1 MAIVYFRKI
10 VFGTQDPPID
20 SVIFCL
26 LKIKYGSLVTK
37 NSAQEARHQGLMEL
51 DLKGERFQSSETNE
65 LVKQQH
71 VSFPVKD
78 LRFIRRRICGL

>member
-10 VFGTQDPPID
+10 VFGAQDPPID
-20 SVIFCL
+20 S
-26 LKIKYGSLVTK
+26 YGSLVTK

-51 DLKGERFQSSETNE
+51 DLEGERFQSSETNE

-71 VSFPVKD
+71 IYKEKNMWIMRD
-78 LRFIRRRICGL
+78 LGEKQD

>member
-1 MAIVYFRKI
+1 M
-10 VFGTQDPPID
+10 
-20 SVIFCL
+20 
-26 LKIKYGSLVTK
+26 TK

-51 DLKGERFQSSETNE
+51 DLEGERFQSSETNE